1 MGEIVEIK
9 LQRFDTTQPWGF
21 KMQGGSEYNLPLH
34 VAQVSY
40 LKLFSLLCG

>member
-34 VAQVSY
+34 VAQVSEE
-40 LKLFSLLCG
+40 